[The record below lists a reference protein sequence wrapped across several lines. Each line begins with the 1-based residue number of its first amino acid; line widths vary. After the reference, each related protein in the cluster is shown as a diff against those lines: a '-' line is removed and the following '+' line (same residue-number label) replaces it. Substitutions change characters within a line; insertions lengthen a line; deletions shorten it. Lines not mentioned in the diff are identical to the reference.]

1 MSLRACF
8 GVIPN
13 CRVPVLAVSS
23 RPPFPAADVKVA
35 RRCPL
40 AGARFSA
47 ALVGNSQAAGPV
59 YPSGV
64 HGRMRPSR
72 PRVRRGTFV

>member
-1 MSLRACF
+1 MPLRACSM
-8 GVIPN
+8 VTPN
-13 CRVPVLAVSS
+13 CRVPILAVSS
-23 RPPFPAADVKVA
+23 QSPFPAADVKVA
-35 RRCPL
+35 RRCLL

-47 ALVGNSQAAGPV
+47 ALVGNSQEAGPV